1 MPEWRLVVIKT
12 ALLLVFASLLLANPA
27 SAYKSEEETRSI
39 GGYRFYLYHY
49 EWNGKS
55 GKVLQ
60 IWKGRKKVLDK
71 RAEYQ
76 YIHSLDKQMDSFSIK
91 PSEPVV
97 VRDLTGDG
105 IVDVIVEE
113 WSGGAHCCYT
123 YDIYALFPSRPKR
136 IWHKYLGN
144 GHLEVKFPKKG
155 LPQLLVENESDYL
168 SSKGDLNAMP
178 LDVYQWRKGAF
189 RLIRKS
195 VPHKRPE

>member
-1 MPEWRLVVIKT
+1 MIKNALILSVACLV
-12 ALLLVFASLLLANPA
+12 LADSAN
-27 SAYKSEEETRSI
+27 AYKSEEETRSI
-39 GGYRFYLYHY
+39 GGYKVVLYHF

-60 IWKGRKKVLDK
+60 IWKGRKMVVEK

-76 YIHSLDKQMDSFSIK
+76 YIHSLDKQMESFSIK
-91 PSEPVV
+91 PTEPVV
-97 VRDLTGDG
+97 VKDLTGDG
-105 IVDVIVEE
+105 VADLIIEE

-123 YDIYALFPSRPKR
+123 YDIYSLFPSKPKR

-155 LPQLLVENESDYL
+155 LPELLVENETDYL
-168 SSKGDLNAMP
+168 SSKCDLNEMP

-189 RLIRKS
+189 RLVRKN